1 MTNTTE
7 LHQGTACRKLT
18 LLNRNQDQ
26 LLTWAGT
33 GCLSDGLK
41 WFRTHVC
48 SQNFLLAS
56 VSTTTRELE
65 ACLDYFFRICVLWD
79 NDAEERKHHLLPRHR
94 PVVHG
99 LVPKGEEYTHRNS
112 TSFRDIFQVKPQ
124 AMATFPERGYSPG
137 PRVY

>member
-65 ACLDYFFRICVLWD
+65 ACLDYFFRICVLWGQRRRRT
-79 NDAEERKHHLLPRHR
+79 ETSSPPTSSSR
-94 PVVHG
+94 
-99 LVPKGEEYTHRNS
+99 S
-112 TSFRDIFQVKPQ
+112 TRSCSKRRRIY
-124 AMATFPERGYSPG
+124 A
-137 PRVY
+137 